1 MPFFSGPRSWR
12 DLPRLIV
19 SATLLGYFGY
29 ALIEHYSDGLEE
41 TLKNALMIVV
51 GYWLGSSRGS
61 AEKDRRAAG
70 EPVA

>member
-1 MPFFSGPRSWR
+1 MKIRSWR
-12 DLPRLIV
+12 DIPRIAV
-19 SATLLGYFGY
+19 SIILLAYFGY
-29 ALIEHYSDGLEE
+29 ALLAHYSDGLEE

-70 EPVA
+70 EPVE